1 MTVEVSGKP
10 ERAEGRLPEGEELQ
24 KNVAT
29 RRTIGKIWHGVFA
42 AATVFGIIVLAIL
55 LLTIIDET
63 FGIVAVQPQIDP
75 AMIADGRPIEEL
87 SKPQLIDVIEA
98 NVNNRVM
105 RSLERNQPLAERSPG
120 NLRQIIEKEILNIE
134 VVESWPL
141 HMALFNRGEI
151 QQIVTTEYER
161 AELRFTSWIDWDF
174 LTDSM
179 SSIPADAGIR
189 TALLGSLW
197 IILVTLV
204 VAVPVGIGASIYLEE
219 YASDNWLNRI
229 IQTNINNLA
238 GVPSIVYGILGLA
251 VFVRV
256 MAPITSG
263 AFFTGADVDSPNG
276 RTILSAGITLALL
289 ILPIIIIS
297 GQEAI
302 RAVPNSLRQASYG
315 LGATQWQTIWN
326 HVLPNAIPGILT
338 GTILAMS
345 RALGE
350 TAPLIVVGAATFL
363 PNNPEGPFSS
373 FTALPIVI
381 FNWASRP
388 QDQYRDIA
396 AAGIIVLLVV
406 LLSMNATAILLRNRF
421 SKKLG

>member
-1 MTVEVSGKP
+1 MTAEVSGKP
-10 ERAEGRLPEGEELQ
+10 ERAEGRLPEGAELH
-24 KNVAT
+24 KNVAM
-29 RRTIGKIWHGVFA
+29 RRTIGKVWHGIFA
-42 AATVFGIIVLAIL
+42 AATVFGIVIL
-55 LLTIIDET
+55 IILMATIIDEA
-63 FGIVAVQPQIDP
+63 FGVIAVQPEIDP
-75 AMIADGRPIEEL
+75 ATLADGRPIEEL
-87 SKPQLIDVIEA
+87 SRPQLIDVIEA
-98 NVNNRVM
+98 NVNDRVM
-105 RSLERNQPLAERSPG
+105 RSLERDGPLAERSP
-120 NLRQIIEKEILNIE
+120 NELRAIIEEHILNIE

-141 HMALFNRGEI
+141 HMALFNRGQI
-151 QQIVTTEYER
+151 QQTITEEYER
-161 AELRFTSWIDWDF
+161 AELRFTSWVDWEF
-174 LTDSM
+174 LTESM
-179 SSIPADAGIR
+179 SSIPANSGIR

-204 VAVPVGIGASIYLEE
+204 VAVPLGIGASLYLEE
-219 YASDNWLNRI
+219 YAGDNWLNRI

-238 GVPSIVYGILGLA
+238 GVPSIIYGILGLA

-256 MAPITSG
+256 LAPITSG
-263 AFFTGADVDSPNG
+263 AFLAPGEVASPNG
-276 RTILSAGITLALL
+276 RTIVSAGITLALL

-381 FNWASRP
+381 YNWTARP

>member
-1 MTVEVSGKP
+1 MTAEVSGKP

-24 KNVAT
+24 QNVAT
-29 RRTIGKIWHGVFA
+29 RRTIGKIWHGVFV
-42 AATVFGIIVLAIL
+42 AATVFGIIVLVIL
-55 LLTIIDET
+55 MLTIIDEA
-63 FGIVAVQPQIDP
+63 FGMVAVQPQIDP
-75 AMIADGRPIEEL
+75 ATLADGRPIEEL

-105 RSLERNQPLAERSPG
+105 RSLERAGPLAERSP
-120 NLRQIIEKEILNIE
+120 NELREIIEEEILNIE

-141 HMALFNRGEI
+141 HAVLFNRGEI
-151 QQIVTTEYER
+151 QQTITEEYER

-174 LTDSM
+174 LSDSM
-179 SSIPADAGIR
+179 SSIPANAGIR

-219 YASDNWLNRI
+219 YAGDNWLNRI

-256 MAPITSG
+256 LAPITSG
-263 AFFTGADVDSPNG
+263 AFLTGADVDSPNG

-363 PNNPEGPFSS
+363 PNNPDGPFSS

-381 FNWASRP
+381 FDWTSRP

-421 SKKLG
+421 SKKMG